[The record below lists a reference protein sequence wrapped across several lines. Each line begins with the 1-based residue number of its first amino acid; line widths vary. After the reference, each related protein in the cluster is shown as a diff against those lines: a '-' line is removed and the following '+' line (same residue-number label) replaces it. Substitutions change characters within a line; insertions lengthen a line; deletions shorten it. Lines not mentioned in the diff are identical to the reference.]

1 MRRLLCFKCCIFPK
15 SIRIFPVRKGYRL
28 ENRPIDVPGEIIINS
43 KKIEKVFVQFRVVGN
58 REHDPM
64 KDNRVLTLNY
74 FKETAHDEKPENV
87 EVNRRIAKK
96 LKKRRTKPN

>member
-1 MRRLLCFKCCIFPK
+1 M
-15 SIRIFPVRKGYRL
+15 
-28 ENRPIDVPGEIIINS
+28 
-43 KKIEKVFVQFRVVGN
+43 GN